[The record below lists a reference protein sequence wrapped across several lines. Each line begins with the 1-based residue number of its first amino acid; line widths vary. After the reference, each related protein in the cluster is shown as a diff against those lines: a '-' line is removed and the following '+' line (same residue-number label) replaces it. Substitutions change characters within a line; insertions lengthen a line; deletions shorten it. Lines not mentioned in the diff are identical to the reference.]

1 MIPVAKVAKPRGY
14 DAVKQS
20 GDAWL
25 CANPNAKRPK
35 DLWSPCLS
43 HLADGFSH
51 LCGYAAMLDPT
62 GGTVDHDLSWDRQPD
77 LAYDWSNFRF
87 VSYILNA
94 SKRTADDAVLDP
106 YLVQSGWFE
115 ILLPSL
121 QMQLTAKVPAKHRAK
136 AEFTL
141 KRLKLGDGEKVIR
154 WRRHYYEA
162 YQRGSLDLDGLRDF
176 APLIA
181 EAVERMQPKTSAGR
195 KRRTKTRR
203 PKATKMRSK

>member
-1 MIPVAKVAKPRGY
+1 MIPVGRVAKPRGY
-14 DAVKQS
+14 DAVKQR

-25 CANPNAKRPK
+25 RANPHSKRPK
-35 DLWSPCLS
+35 DLWSPYLS
-43 HLADGFSH
+43 HLANGFSH
-51 LCGYAAMLDPT
+51 RCGYAAMLDPT
-62 GGTVDHDLSWDRQPD
+62 GGSVDHYLSWHQRPD

-87 VSYILNA
+87 VSSILNA

-121 QMQLTAKVPAKHRAK
+121 QMRLTSSVPAKHRTR
-136 AEFTL
+136 AEYTL
-141 KRLKLGDGEKVIR
+141 NRLKLRDGEKVIR

-162 YQRGSLDLDGLRDF
+162 YQQGKLDLDGLREW

-181 EAVERMQPKTSAGR
+181 EAVERTLPMAGSPR
-195 KRRTKTRR
+195 KRRTRR
-203 PKATKMRSK
+203 RTKPRR